1 MRNNN
6 KGKENIIYIGLAYKD
21 QKLICILNSKL
32 IIKTNITLC
41 QHAKSQWGFCAERC
55 CKDIDSIS
63 M

>member
-32 IIKTNITLC
+32 IIKTKITLC
-41 QHAKSQWGFCAERC
+41 QHAKSQWGVCAERGY
-55 CKDIDSIS
+55 KDIDSIS